1 MTSLLARLRRRPPL
15 TCVELVE
22 LVTDYLEGTLPPDDA
37 RRFEEHIAMCEGCTV
52 YVEQM
57 RATLRLLG
65 EIPPESL
72 SPDAERDLLDAFRDW
87 RASR

>member
-37 RRFEEHIAMCEGCTV
+37 RRFEEHIAMCEGCTA

-57 RATLRLLG
+57 RATLAALG
-65 EIPPESL
+65 TIDEESL
-72 SPDAERDLLDAFRDW
+72 APHAREALLHAFRDW
-87 RASR
+87 RAA